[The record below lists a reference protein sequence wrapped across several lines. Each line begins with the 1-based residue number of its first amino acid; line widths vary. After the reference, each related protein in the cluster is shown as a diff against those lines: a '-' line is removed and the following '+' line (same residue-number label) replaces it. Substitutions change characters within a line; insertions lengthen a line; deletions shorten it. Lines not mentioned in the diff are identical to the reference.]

1 MALSVQEQLLLE
13 LVNRARLDP
22 AGEAARL
29 GVALNEGLA
38 AGTISAASKQPLAG
52 SDQLAAAAEAHST
65 HMLNVDQF
73 AHSGIGDGDPGS
85 RMTAAG
91 YVFTGSFTF
100 GENIAFQGTTGAVN
114 ETAFAIANYNG
125 LFIDAGISGR
135 GHRLNILGEN
145 FREIGMG
152 EVAGQFTQN
161 GHVFNSAMLTQDFAK
176 TGTNVFITGVAINDT
191 NGNNF
196 YDIGEARGG
205 VTATL
210 KSGATTLGSDVTE
223 PAGGWGVALAPVSSS
238 IGVTFS
244 GGGLPHDVVVSVL
257 GVTQNVKVDLINT
270 NEVLSSATTVLGSG
284 AIVLDLAGT
293 GNIGGFGNAAGN
305 VMIGNKGA
313 NNLVGAAGNDTMSGG
328 AGNDV
333 LRGDAGRD
341 TMTGGAGNDTFR
353 FVTATDSGNTATT
366 RDVITDFL
374 KTAATG
380 ADKIDLSAIDAK
392 TGAGLANDAF
402 TFLAA
407 KGAAF
412 TGAGQVRWFQIDAAG
427 TANDKTIIEANLDAN
442 TATHEFQIELKGL
455 VNLVG
460 GDFIL

>member
-29 GVALNEGLA
+29 GIALNEGLA

-52 SDQLAAAAEAHST
+52 NDQLAAAAQGHST
-65 HMLNVDQF
+65 HMLNVDMF

-91 YVFTGSFTF
+91 YTFAGNFTF
-100 GENIAFQGTTGAVN
+100 GENIAFQGTTGTAN
-114 ETAFAIANYNG
+114 ETAFAMANYNG
-125 LFIDAGISGR
+125 LFIDSGIAGR
-135 GHRLNILGEN
+135 GHRLNILGAN
-145 FREIGMG
+145 FREVGMG

-161 GHVFNSAMLTQDFAK
+161 GHAFNSVMLTQDFAK
-176 TGTNVFITGVAINDT
+176 TGTNVFITGVAINDA

-205 VTATL
+205 VTATV
-210 KSGATTLGSDVTE
+210 KSAATTLGSDVTE
-223 PAGGWGVALAPVSSS
+223 LAGGYGVAVAPAAGA

-244 GGGLPHDVVVSVL
+244 GGGLAHDVVVSVL

-284 AIVLDLAGT
+284 AVVLDLVGMA
-293 GNIGGFGNAAGN
+293 NIGGFGNFAAN

-313 NNLVGAAGNDTMSGG
+313 NNLVGAGGNDAINGG

-333 LRGDAGRD
+333 IRGDAGRD
-341 TMTGGAGNDTFR
+341 TMTGGAGTDTFR
-353 FVTATDSGNTATT
+353 FVTATDSGNTATS

-374 KTAATG
+374 KTAASG

-392 TGAGLANDAF
+392 AGQGLANDAF

-412 TGAGQVRWFQIDAAG
+412 TAAGQVHWFQIDAAG

-442 TATHEFQIELKGL
+442 TATSEFQIELKGL
-455 VNLVG
+455 INLAA
-460 GDFIL
+460 GDFVL